1 MDAIANQKFGQIKG
15 TSAKVRHGLLNVAL
29 FFTPLVFTG
38 TTQNNFELPKW
49 LFAGLILSFL
59 FLNQILAKEPLSIP
73 KAPKWLV
80 LGLCAIILL
89 QLINIFTKNPLVW
102 SDYLYYVVFF
112 VGYFL
117 FLYQDLVENGPD
129 ALASYARSLLASTF
143 IIVPIGIL
151 QLSGY
156 PVIRTHLVSIIEEN
170 YASTFGN
177 INYTGQFLAI
187 SSLFFLLGISVSK
200 SKLSSRLFFC
210 GVISAVTYFSYL
222 NTRSIIIGMTLA
234 LGWLLWRR
242 SILDKKIL
250 GKIILT
256 CLIVIPMSRYV
267 ISQIPRPFADESRI
281 TSAHIRL
288 DMWSGSLKMI
298 VDHPLGVG
306 IDNFNFSFVPYRSDV
321 SLQVGDNEN
330 ILNPHNEFLAITAES
345 GIPASLLIFGLG
357 AFIILRFMKSKQAF
371 DADVRYSDFIT
382 GLMILYLVEM
392 VFQFPLDGQWSLII
406 GSLLTS
412 FVMLTSF
419 EQTTLA
425 VGLVKRASLALGLF
439 MLYST
444 VMWYLPM
451 ATLRESFDVNKAKF
465 SCDERP
471 QDWFACNRYAQ
482 AVYKAGDVANAE
494 AILNA
499 ELKKQPNNWFAMG
512 LLGQIFVETGRQ
524 QEGCELYRKV
534 DRIFNGKSR
543 THDYIIKK
551 CN

>member
-1 MDAIANQKFGQIKG
+1 
-15 TSAKVRHGLLNVAL
+15 
-29 FFTPLVFTG
+29 
-38 TTQNNFELPKW
+38 
-49 LFAGLILSFL
+49 L

-89 QLINIFTKNPLVW
+89 QLVNIFTKNPLVW

-143 IIVPIGIL
+143 IIVPVGIL
-151 QLSGY
+151 QLCGY
-156 PVIRTHLVSIIEEN
+156 PMIKTHLVSIIEEN

-200 SKLSSRLFFC
+200 SKLSKRIFFC
-210 GVISAVTYFSYL
+210 GIVVAVTYFSYL
-222 NTRSIIIGMTLA
+222 NTRSIIVGMTLA

-250 GKIILT
+250 GKIILA
-256 CLIVIPMSRYV
+256 CLIVIPFSRYV
-267 ISQIPRPFADESRI
+267 IAQIPRPFADESRI

-288 DMWSGSLKMI
+288 DMWRGTLKMI
-298 VDHPLGVG
+298 SDHPLGVG

-321 SLQVGDNEN
+321 QLQVGDNDN
-330 ILNPHNEFLAITAES
+330 ILNPHNEFLAMTAES
-345 GIPASLLIFGLG
+345 GIPTMLLIFGLF
-357 AFIILRFMKSKQAF
+357 AFIILRFMKSKPAF
-371 DADVRYSDFIT
+371 DADVRYSDFIK
-382 GLMILYLVEM
+382 GLMILYFVEM

-406 GSLLTS
+406 GSLLIS

-419 EQTTLA
+419 EQKALP
-425 VGLVKRASLALGLF
+425 VGLVKRASLAIGLF
-439 MLYST
+439 MFYST

-451 ATLRESFDVNKAKF
+451 AALRESFDVNKAKF
-465 SCDERP
+465 SCNERP
-471 QDWFACNRYAQ
+471 QEWFACNRYAQ
-482 AVYKAGDVANAE
+482 AVYKSGDAAKAE
-494 AILNA
+494 AILNN

-543 THDYIIKK
+543 THAYIASNCK
-551 CN
+551 